1 MNSIYHTNVALPD
14 GNSADAF
21 KMSGADNRVVY
32 TKTSTSAIAYSAV
45 MMKNT
50 SKGHSIYTTLQLQ
63 KDFDGTLKGLSVNGS
78 YTFGQSKSVTDG
90 SSSVAK
96 SAWQYRPAINPN
108 AEELGYSAG
117 SFPNRLLLSA
127 TYSKSFFNMATS
139 SVGIVFQRYSPFRYS
154 YTYNGDLNGDGIN
167 LNDLVFIPATVD
179 QITLVKDGTADP
191 RTPAEIW
198 SQLNNFIKQDP
209 YLSQHRGEY
218 SERNGAVAPFV
229 NKVDMNFS
237 QDFYV
242 KTSKGQR
249 NTIRVSF
256 DMVNLGNFIN
266 KDWGVEKTTVLGYQ
280 QYQFLKMVS
289 KPTATTQPTFT
300 MPYVPAGTAGSGST
314 QTVLSQTFQDYVSI
328 SSRWQLQIGIKY
340 IFK

>member
-1 MNSIYHTNVALPD
+1 
-14 GNSADAF
+14 
-21 KMSGADNRVVY
+21 
-32 TKTSTSAIAYSAV
+32 
-45 MMKNT
+45 
-50 SKGHSIYTTLQLQ
+50 
-63 KDFDGTLKGLSVNGS
+63 
-78 YTFGQSKSVTDG
+78 
-90 SSSVAK
+90 
-96 SAWQYRPAINPN
+96 
-108 AEELGYSAG
+108 
-117 SFPNRLLLSA
+117 
-127 TYSKSFFNMATS
+127 MATS
-139 SVGIVFQRYSPFRYS
+139 SVGLVFQRYSPFRFS

-167 LNDLVFIPATVD
+167 LNDLVFIPSTVD

-198 SQLNNFIKQDP
+198 AQLNNFIKQDP

-229 NKVDMNFS
+229 NKVDMNFT
-237 QDFYV
+237 QDFFV
-242 KTSKGQR
+242 KTHKGQK
-249 NTIRVSF
+249 NIIRLSF

-289 KPTATTQPTFT
+289 KPTATTQATYT
-300 MPYVPAGTAGSGST
+300 MPFVPSGTAGSGST

-328 SSRWQLQIGIKY
+328 SSRWQMQIGIKF